1 MAYKFRLGKADL
13 SGSMTTDD
21 IMFKEDEDTG
31 IDFESDTIKF
41 QTNGTDRLVV
51 SNTGLKVETDMAV
64 DTAAEPLISF
74 KEGGSDR
81 AEIKINDSDNLLIT
95 NQSSNKFVV
104 FKTNDAGTIREGLR
118 LGGTVPEVVVNEGS
132 DSLVDFRVESDSNT
146 HMLYVDGGNNRVG
159 INVSAPGEAF
169 EVNGNSYFSGSISF
183 EDVIMTELSIPG
195 IDLQTDTNAYRFNA
209 PFNITVGSLGLSLDQ
224 HTTSGP
230 VQVTVTNTTTNST
243 MITLSITGT
252 NLGAQ
257 TTTVSNA
264 SVAQGDVITIAITNT
279 PANAQGLR
287 AILGFRRDL

>member
-64 DTAAEPLISF
+64 DTSAEPLISF

-118 LGGTVPEVVVNEGS
+118 IGGTVPEVVVNEGS

-159 INVSAPGEAF
+159 VNVSAPGQDF
-169 EVNGNSYFSGSISF
+169 EVDGNAHISGSISF
-183 EDVIMTELSIPG
+183 PDTMLTELSIPG
-195 IDLQTDTNAYRFNA
+195 VDVQTDTNAYRFNCPYNLIVTNLA
-209 PFNITVGSLGLSLDQ
+209 LNLDQ
-224 HTTSGP
+224 HSTSGP
-230 VQVTVTNTTTNST
+230 VTVTVTNTTTNNV

-252 NLGAQ
+252 ALGAV
-257 TTTVSNA
+257 TTTVSNDSA
-264 SVAQGDVITIAITNT
+264 AQGDVITFAITAT

-287 AILGFRRDL
+287 AGLGFRRDL